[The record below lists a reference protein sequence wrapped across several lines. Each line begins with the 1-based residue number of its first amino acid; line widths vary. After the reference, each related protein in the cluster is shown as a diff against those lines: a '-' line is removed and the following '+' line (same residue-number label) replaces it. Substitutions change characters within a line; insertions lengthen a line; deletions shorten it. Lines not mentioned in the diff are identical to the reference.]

1 MDTNINN
8 AKENQIK
15 TANIIEITEQI
26 HNIDNANELINDFFH
41 NGVWESNVTNIY
53 NKKIAN
59 IIHQVQKLVKLL
71 KPLKSNNTI
80 IMNEDDFEI
89 KEESDILNAI
99 NKIKNENIN
108 YIKTH
113 ADSIPEYHFL
123 IINIKNFNF

>member
-1 MDTNINN
+1 MDTIINN
-8 AKENQIK
+8 SNENK
-15 TANIIEITEQI
+15 LDEITEQI
-26 HNIDNANELINDFFH
+26 KSMESANELINDFFH

-59 IIHQVQKLVKLL
+59 TIHQVQKLFKLL
-71 KPLKSNNTI
+71 KPSNTI
-80 IMNEDDFEI
+80 IMNELDFEI
-89 KEESDILNAI
+89 KDETDIFNKI

-123 IINIKNFNF
+123 IISLKNFNF

>member
-1 MDTNINN
+1 MNTVVNN
-8 AKENQIK
+8 SNENK
-15 TANIIEITEQI
+15 LDEITEQI
-26 HNIDNANELINDFFH
+26 ESIESANELINDFFF

-59 IIHQVQKLVKLL
+59 TIHQVQKLVKLL
-71 KPLKSNNTI
+71 KPSNTI
-80 IMNEDDFEI
+80 IMNELDFEI
-89 KEESDILNAI
+89 KDETDILNQI

-123 IINIKNFNF
+123 IISIKNFNF